1 MSGRRPEDTVR
12 VPASRQEWSA
22 MTFLHWPVE
31 PGAVQ
36 AHLPEG
42 LEPDTW
48 EGSSWVSLTPFLMVD
63 FRLAT
68 LPPLGRL
75 STFPETNL
83 RTYAR
88 DRTGRDGLWF
98 LSLEADSLPTV
109 LAASTVYGV
118 PYRYAEMSVERE
130 DTVRYRSRR
139 RDDPGVGHDI
149 EVRPGAARPSS
160 PFEDW
165 LTGRWRAYTTVAGRL
180 AVASVQHEPWPL
192 HDVEVLRLEESLL
205 ASVGLPAPDR
215 EPLAQYSP
223 GVSVKRGPPLPA

>member
-1 MSGRRPEDTVR
+1 MRWSCDAAFRCFTCSIAPRVSITVESGAFTSGS
-12 VPASRQEWSA
+12 ASGA
-22 MTFLHWPVE
+22 D
-31 PGAVQ
+31 AVQ

-88 DRTGRDGLWF
+88 DSTGRDGLWF

-118 PYRYAEMSVERE
+118 PYR
-130 DTVRYRSRR
+130 
-139 RDDPGVGHDI
+139 
-149 EVRPGAARPSS
+149 
-160 PFEDW
+160 
-165 LTGRWRAYTTVAGRL
+165 
-180 AVASVQHEPWPL
+180 
-192 HDVEVLRLEESLL
+192 
-205 ASVGLPAPDR
+205 
-215 EPLAQYSP
+215 
-223 GVSVKRGPPLPA
+223 